1 MTSRWGVLATAL
13 VLAPWSAAA
22 AQTNQNAAGD
32 RAKSTT
38 ARISST
44 KKNLGTA
51 VVEAAARG
59 DLAAVKSMI
68 AQGADVTVSP
78 GDGMT
83 ALHWAADR
91 GDAAMA
97 AALLRAGAK
106 LDAKTSV
113 NGYTPLHVASRSGS
127 AAVVKALLD
136 AGADARTMT
145 GTGATA
151 MHLAA
156 ASGNAESVSALIAKK
171 GDVNA
176 RETAWGQTPLMF
188 AATENRADVIK
199 VLVKAGADPK
209 VATRSMDLTEELARQ
224 QAAAKRRNEVLMEAL
239 PEKQRDSIKAVQ
251 AKAAADLAA
260 RVRFAPDAP
269 AGAAAGAAAGA
280 QAAQAA
286 TPRTAAT
293 PAGAAPAGAAAGAAP
308 AGAAAA
314 APAGGGFRVGVAAPP
329 TSMLT
334 PTQIQNAI
342 RAGRETFNAPTPA
355 KTTSIE
361 AGEQIEGNIAG
372 YEATVGGLGGM
383 TALHHAAR
391 QGNTPAAL
399 ALMDGGADINAP
411 TLTDSTTPLLMAAIN
426 GQFDLAM
433 QLIKRGANVKLASTA
448 GLTPLYAALNTQWAP
463 RSRYPQP
470 QSVQTQQTTHLELMQ
485 AMLTAGA
492 DVNVRLKKN
501 LWFFAFTNCGNANC
515 GLEALDGTTPFWRAA
530 YAVDIDAMR
539 MLKAAGASDTMPSF
553 RVAGAGR
560 GGRGGAAGAAA
571 GGRGGPPGAGGADGP
586 GTPVGGGV
594 DPETDAASKAVPPG
608 IGVFPIH
615 AVAGVGYGNGFAG
628 NSHRHAPDG
637 WMPAL
642 KYLVEELHHDVNKRD
657 LNGYTPLHHAAAR
670 GDNEMILYLVSKG
683 ADVKAVARNGRTT
696 VDMANGPVQRL
707 RPFPETILLLE
718 KLGAKNSHRCVSC

>member
-22 AQTNQNAAGD
+22 AQTDHHRPGD

-136 AGADARTMT
+136 AGANARTMT

-224 QAAAKRRNEVLMEAL
+224 QAAAKRRNEDL
-239 PEKQRDSIKAVQ
+239 DGS
-251 AKAAADLAA
+251 AAGEAA
-260 RVRFAPDAP
+260 RFH
-269 AGAAAGAAAGA
+269 
-280 QAAQAA
+280 Q
-286 TPRTAAT
+286 
-293 PAGAAPAGAAAGAAP
+293 
-308 AGAAAA
+308 
-314 APAGGGFRVGVAAPP
+314 
-329 TSMLT
+329 
-334 PTQIQNAI
+334 
-342 RAGRETFNAPTPA
+342 
-355 KTTSIE
+355 
-361 AGEQIEGNIAG
+361 
-372 YEATVGGLGGM
+372 
-383 TALHHAAR
+383 
-391 QGNTPAAL
+391 
-399 ALMDGGADINAP
+399 GGAGQGGSGSRGRRCASHP
-411 TLTDSTTPLLMAAIN
+411 KSRLVRPRVRQRVHKPRRPRRHARRQHRRAQHRQALSRSSTR
-426 GQFDLAM
+426 
-433 QLIKRGANVKLASTA
+433 RGAETGPGRRRV
-448 GLTPLYAALNTQWAP
+448 P
-463 RSRYPQP
+463 R
-470 QSVQTQQTTHLELMQ
+470 
-485 AMLTAGA
+485 G
-492 DVNVRLKKN
+492 
-501 LWFFAFTNCGNANC
+501 C
-515 GLEALDGTTPFWRAA
+515 
-530 YAVDIDAMR
+530 
-539 MLKAAGASDTMPSF
+539 
-553 RVAGAGR
+553 
-560 GGRGGAAGAAA
+560 GGAANLDADAHADSECDSRRTRDVQCADA
-571 GGRGGPPGAGGADGP
+571 GQDH
-586 GTPVGGGV
+586 V
-594 DPETDAASKAVPPG
+594 DRS
-608 IGVFPIH
+608 
-615 AVAGVGYGNGFAG
+615 
-628 NSHRHAPDG
+628 R
-637 WMPAL
+637 
-642 KYLVEELHHDVNKRD
+642 
-657 LNGYTPLHHAAAR
+657 
-670 GDNEMILYLVSKG
+670 
-683 ADVKAVARNGRTT
+683 
-696 VDMANGPVQRL
+696 
-707 RPFPETILLLE
+707 
-718 KLGAKNSHRCVSC
+718 